1 MTHWTILTCEY
12 PPGCGGVGD
21 YTAQVAAALADAG
34 DTVTVFCPPQAV
46 PAPHELR
53 DFVEPPGVEVVMLDD
68 VYGSI
73 GRRTID
79 QRLGD
84 PRLGCGSSTI
94 LVQYVP
100 TGFGLRGA
108 NIPWCR
114 WLLERRRRHGD
125 DVRVMF
131 HEPYFE
137 FTWSPIRQNALAV
150 AERLMARMLLRAAS
164 RVYLSTEAWR
174 PYLAPHT
181 PGGGPRGFVTL
192 PIPSAIPRC
201 DRPADVVERR
211 KRLLGS
217 SAHQLVGHFGTFG
230 SEVAPMLTEALT
242 SLMEHGAGIR
252 VVCVGSGSDAFVRS
266 LEDAAPTLRDRAIA
280 TGRMSARDAALVLSS
295 CDLLLQPYPDG
306 VTTRRTSI
314 MAGLVNARAIV
325 TTTGHLTEPVW
336 AETGAVALAAARDSG
351 SFVALAQALL
361 SDEKK
366 REALAARAEQVYL
379 ERFALAHTIRTL
391 RGALEGAA
399 A

>member
-1 MTHWTILTCEY
+1 
-12 PPGCGGVGD
+12 
-21 YTAQVAAALADAG
+21 VAAALAEAG
-34 DTVTVFCPPQAV
+34 DTVTVFCPASRNLGKV
-46 PAPHELR
+46 
-53 DFVEPPGVEVVMLDD
+53 DEPPGVEVVMLAD

-79 QRLGD
+79 QRLSD
-84 PRLGCGSSTI
+84 ERLGRGSSRI

-164 RVYLSTEAWR
+164 RVYLSTDAWR
-174 PYLAPHT
+174 RYLALHT
-181 PGGGPRGFVTL
+181 TGVGPRDFVTL
-192 PIPSAIPRC
+192 PIPSAVPRY

-211 KRLLGS
+211 KQLLGS

-230 SEVAPMLTEALT
+230 SEVAPMLTAVLT

-252 VVCVGSGSDAFVRS
+252 AVCVGSGSDAFVRS
-266 LEDAAPTLRDRAIA
+266 LDDAAPTLRGRAIA
-280 TGRMSARDAALVLSS
+280 TGRVSARDAALVLRS

-314 MAGLVNARAIV
+314 MAGLINARAIV

-336 AETGAVALAAARDSG
+336 ADTGAVALAAARDSG
-351 SFVALAQALL
+351 SFVSVAQALL
-361 SDEKK
+361 SDEKT
-366 REALAARAEQVYL
+366 REALAARGEQVYL